1 MTYRKTAK
9 NHSLPSAILP
19 GWFSLTKK
27 NRPPRR
33 AGPRGLF
40 IHFNPPALLLCLL
53 FILLTP
59 FPANA
64 SENSPGKILVL
75 NSYHPGYSWSD
86 SILTGIREGL
96 AEAGL
101 QAELDIEYL
110 DTKQYLPQNVFPVF
124 AELLKVKFKRQL
136 PSLIIA
142 NDNNALDF
150 LLNRR
155 SRLFPNIPIVFCGIN
170 DFSEEMIRGQTM
182 ITGVAEDHSYR
193 ETLELARRL
202 HPERTT
208 LVAVSDVT
216 ESGRMNLAGFR
227 KAAEGLDKKVT
238 IIELNGLPKAQLQK
252 RLRNLP
258 AKAVLFHLDYYLTP
272 EGTTLTVE
280 ESFNLLRAN
289 SSLPIYVN
297 TDNKIGFG
305 ALGGVVA
312 TGRLQGLTA
321 ARMASR
327 ILRGASPDDIPI
339 LRRAPSLPVF
349 DFKVLREFS
358 ISLDQ
363 LPENSKIINQPRSF
377 YSLYKNYIQ
386 ATVVFIAAL
395 FTLIFFLLNNIR
407 LRKTTENDLRESERR
422 FRETLENMELISVQ
436 LDGKGIIVFANQY
449 LAGLTGYSREEL
461 AGMDWFSTLVPESSP
476 EVKQE
481 FLRAMRAGDIALHVE
496 NPIVCKDGRE
506 RFVRWNN
513 SLLRAQTGEIIGT
526 TSIGEDITA
535 RRQAEE
541 KLQAN
546 LQLLQQTLA
555 SLDETVMLIDT
566 ETRQIYECNATA
578 EKMFGYSRQELI
590 GQTTEFLH
598 VGQES
603 FLGFKEKL
611 LAQLENGDH
620 FEFEY
625 RMKRKNGE
633 IFPTEHYGRPIM
645 QEGKIHTVVSVIRDI
660 SERKGAEAELK
671 KHRDHLEELIGKRT
685 DDLREKLAEI
695 ERINR
700 LFVDREL
707 RMAELKE
714 KIKNLE
720 TR

>member
-1 MTYRKTAK
+1 MTCRKTTK
-9 NHSLPSAILP
+9 NHPLLSAILP
-19 GWFSLTKK
+19 SWFSLIKK
-27 NRPPRR
+27 NRSPKRT
-33 AGPRGLF
+33 GPRSLF
-40 IHFNPPALLLCLL
+40 IHFNPPSLLLCLL
-53 FILLTP
+53 FILPTC

-64 SENSPGKILVL
+64 SESPPGKILVL

-86 SILTGIREGL
+86 SIIAGIREGL

-110 DTKQYLPQNVFPVF
+110 DTKQHLSQDIFPVF
-124 AELLKVKFKRQL
+124 EELLKVKCKRQL

-150 LLNRR
+150 LLSRR
-155 SRLFPNIPIVFCGIN
+155 DRLFPNIPIVFCGIN
-170 DFSEEMIRGQTM
+170 DFAEEMIRGQTM

-208 LVAVSDVT
+208 LVAVNDVT
-216 ESGRMNLAGFR
+216 ESGRMNLAAFR
-227 KAAEGLDKKVT
+227 KAAKNLDKKVT

-297 TDNKIGFG
+297 TDNKISFG

-312 TGRLQGLTA
+312 TGKLQGLTA

-327 ILRGASPDDIPI
+327 ILRGESPGNIPI
-339 LRRAPSLPVF
+339 LRRAPSQPVF

-358 ISLDQ
+358 ISIDQ
-363 LPENSKIINQPRSF
+363 LPKNSKIINQPRSF

-386 ATVVFIAAL
+386 AAVVFVAAL
-395 FTLIFFLLNNIR
+395 LTLIFFLLNNIR
-407 LRKTTENDLRESERR
+407 RRKTAENDLRESERR
-422 FRETLENMELISVQ
+422 FREALENMQLISVQ
-436 LDGKGIIVFANQY
+436 LDGKGVIVFANQY

-461 AGMDWFSTLVPESSP
+461 TGMDWFSTLVPESSP

-481 FLRAMRAGDIALHVE
+481 FLRAMLAGDIALHIE
-496 NPIVCKDGRE
+496 NPIFCKDGRK

-555 SLDETVMLIDT
+555 SLDETVMLVDI
-566 ETRQIYECNATA
+566 ETRQIYECNETA
-578 EKMFGYSRQELI
+578 EEMFGCSRKELI
-590 GQTTEFLH
+590 GRTTEFLH
-598 VGQES
+598 IDREAY
-603 FLGFKEKL
+603 LGFRERI
-611 LAQLENGDH
+611 LAQLKNGDH

-633 IFPTEHYGRPIM
+633 IFPTEHYGRPII
-645 QEGKIHTVVSVIRDI
+645 QEGKIHAVLIVIRDI

-671 KHRDHLEELIGKRT
+671 KHREHLEDLVQERT
-685 DDLREKLAEI
+685 DELRAKLAEI
-695 ERINR
+695 ERMNR

-707 RMAELKE
+707 KMAELKE
-714 KIKNLE
+714 KIRKLE
-720 TR
+720 AR